1 MTELAAMPDC
11 PFCGKQPRPSPA
23 GTRLSEVMV
32 QCWGT
37 EECRRGLI
45 EMERDVW
52 NEAARL
58 REALE
63 EALVTI
69 KALHGPVAWDIYE
82 RCSPEMKRL
91 KAALEGAKG

>member
-1 MTELAAMPDC
+1 
-11 PFCGKQPRPSPA
+11 
-23 GTRLSEVMV
+23 
-32 QCWGT
+32 
-37 EECRRGLI
+37 
-45 EMERDVW
+45 MERDVW